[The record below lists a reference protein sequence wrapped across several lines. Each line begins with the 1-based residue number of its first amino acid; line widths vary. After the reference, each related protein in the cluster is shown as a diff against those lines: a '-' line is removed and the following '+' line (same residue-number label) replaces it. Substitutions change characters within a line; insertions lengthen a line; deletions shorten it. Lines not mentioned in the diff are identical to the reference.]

1 MSWFRN
7 SPFAS
12 SVDAAAHMVALV
24 AAQAE
29 KAGTPLSE
37 EERKLLIEPAL
48 PAKIDLEEEESDA
61 RFRKLIEQTFDYE
74 VNPDAPMSLGSSVQW
89 AGADR
94 YPKIVALAEEIIV
107 SCGEKRPRLRGRRQ
121 IIDLIQLV
129 GCGVVSVI
137 LLMLFSALVI
147 WLFGHK

>member
-1 MSWFRN
+1 M
-7 SPFAS
+7 
-12 SVDAAAHMVALV
+12 
-24 AAQAE
+24 
-29 KAGTPLSE
+29 PLSE
-37 EERKLLIEPAL
+37 QERILLLEGATP
-48 PAKIDLEEEESDA
+48 PKIAEEESDQK
-61 RFRKLIEQTFDYE
+61 FRKLIEQAFDYE
-74 VNPDAPMSLGSSVQW
+74 VNPDDPMSLSSTVQW

-107 SCGEKRPRLRGRRQ
+107 LRGEKRPQLRGRRQ

-129 GCGVVSVI
+129 GCAVVSVI